1 MMHAGQAGDLADA
14 KGPAGNRAKW
24 LPRKGVLTWQHVP
37 GHAPGQV
44 SHTFYPLSFTC
55 SSFIHI

>member
-1 MMHAGQAGDLADA
+1 MHAGQAGDLADA

-24 LPRKGVLTWQHVP
+24 LPRKGVLSWQHVP

-44 SHTFYPLSFTC
+44 SHTFDL
-55 SSFIHI
+55 